1 MAAVL
6 LIFAS
11 VLGGFLGAY
20 VGVLV
25 AWWKIKD
32 EVMGRTDPKDHVG
45 IVTERSSAWEDEV
58 MGRVN
63 AMITERLLDFHDG
76 LRERGQIGAS
86 TATMKPVR
94 PND

>member
-32 EVMGRTDPKDHVG
+32 EVMGRLARQAVEK
-45 IVTERSSAWEDEV
+45 
-58 MGRVN
+58 
-63 AMITERLLDFHDG
+63 G
-76 LRERGQIGAS
+76 LS
-86 TATMKPVR
+86 WL
-94 PND
+94 